1 MYKKVGIVGLGLIGG
16 SLCKALRNRYGVE
29 EIVASNRSEDVLT
42 AAKSEGII
50 DKYSLGITD
59 IFKGCDIVFIC
70 TPVDKIFEYAK
81 ELAPIVG
88 SGCVI
93 TDVGSTKGQIYDNMK
108 ELGNLIT
115 YIGGHPMAG
124 SERFRYNASK
134 EHLFENAAGLTY
146 DHLPAGYNLLQIL
159 GCCLLRCCC
168 HGFCTAIRSDSC
180 TSGVASGS
188 PYEHDYAVASVS
200 HVPHII
206 AAALVNNVK
215 KLDSEKEYMHLLA
228 AGGFKD
234 ITRIASSS
242 ADMWESIMFENK
254 EDILSVLNSLTDVIT
269 DIKKSILSDNR
280 ESVYNYF
287 LNAQQY
293 RNTFNNTTPKAF
305 VKRYEID
312 VDVLDRPG
320 SIAIIAVLF
329 SSNGINIKNMGIV
342 NSRENNSGALTFA
355 FDSEEDRQKSVA
367 LLRDMNYDVTV
378 KE

>member
-1 MYKKVGIVGLGLIGG
+1 MYKKVGVVGLGLIGG
-16 SLCKALRNRYGVE
+16 SLCKALRNRCNVK
-29 EIVASNRSEDVLT
+29 EIVASNRSEDVLIS
-42 AAKSEGII
+42 AKSEGVI
-50 DKYSLGITD
+50 DDYCIGITD
-59 IFKGCDIVFIC
+59 IFKGCEIVFIC
-70 TPVDKIFEYAK
+70 TPVDKIFDYAK
-81 ELAPIVG
+81 QLVPIVG
-88 SGCVI
+88 KDCIIS
-93 TDVGSTKGQIYDNMK
+93 DVGSTKGRIYDEMST
-108 ELGNLIT
+108 LGDAIT

-134 EHLFENAAGLTY
+134 EHLFENAYYIITPSEKVPEQKTAEFKQMVEKIGAI
-146 DHLPAGYNLLQIL
+146 PIIL
-159 GCCLLRCCC
+159 
-168 HGFCTAIRSDSC
+168 
-180 TSGVASGS
+180 S

-215 KLDSEKEYMHLLA
+215 KLDSKEEYMHLLA

-254 EDILSVLNSLTDVIT
+254 DDILSVLDSFSEVIDEIKN
-269 DIKKSILSDNR
+269 DIITNKKEN
-280 ESVYNYF
+280 VYNYF
-287 LNAQQY
+287 LGAQQY
-293 RNTFNNTTPKAF
+293 RNSFNTATPKAF

-355 FDSEEDRQKSVA
+355 FDSEEDRQRSVE

>member
-1 MYKKVGIVGLGLIGG
+1 MTACKWNNEEELCFNLQKLYGGFGYQRYKMGKF
-16 SLCKALRNRYGVE
+16 E
-29 EIVASNRSEDVLT
+29 E
-42 AAKSEGII
+42 
-50 DKYSLGITD
+50 YSLYLD
-59 IFKGCDIVFIC
+59 NKNFLK
-70 TPVDKIFEYAK
+70 
-81 ELAPIVG
+81 
-88 SGCVI
+88 SQSVI
-93 TDVGSTKGQIYDNMK
+93 TFNDHGGKLMALKPDVTLSIVK
-108 ELGNLIT
+108 
-115 YIGGHPMAG
+115 
-124 SERFRYNASK
+124 
-134 EHLFENAAGLTY
+134 NAAPGQPRKVYYKESVYRPDKTT
-146 DHLPAGYNLLQIL
+146 GEFREMVEKI
-159 GCCLLRCCC
+159 G
-168 HGFCTAIRSDSC
+168 AIP
-180 TSGVASGS
+180 VVVS
-188 PYEHDYAVASVS
+188 PYEHDYAVAAIS

-254 EDILSVLNSLTDVIT
+254 EDILTVLDSFSEVISDIRQAITSDDKKDVY
-269 DIKKSILSDNR
+269 D
-280 ESVYNYF
+280 YF

-293 RNTFNNTTPKAF
+293 RNTFENATPKAF

-342 NSRENNSGALTFA
+342 NSRESNSGALTFA
-355 FDSEEDRQKSVA
+355 FDSEEERQRSVE

>member
-1 MYKKVGIVGLGLIGG
+1 MYKKVGVVGLGLIGG
-16 SLCKALRNRYGVE
+16 SLCKALRSRCNVK
-29 EIVASNRSEDVLT
+29 EIVASNRSEDVLIS
-42 AAKSEGII
+42 AKSEGVI
-50 DKYSLGITD
+50 DDYCLGITD
-59 IFKGCDIVFIC
+59 IFKGCEIVFIC
-70 TPVDKIFEYAK
+70 TPVDKIFDYAK
-81 ELAPIVG
+81 QLAPIVG
-88 SGCVI
+88 KDCIIS
-93 TDVGSTKGQIYDNMK
+93 DVGSTKGRIYDEMST
-108 ELGNLIT
+108 LVDAIT

-134 EHLFENAAGLTY
+134 EHLFENAYYIITPSENVPEQKTAEFKQMVEKIGAI
-146 DHLPAGYNLLQIL
+146 PIIL
-159 GCCLLRCCC
+159 
-168 HGFCTAIRSDSC
+168 
-180 TSGVASGS
+180 S

-215 KLDSEKEYMHLLA
+215 KLDSKEEYMHLLA

-254 EDILSVLNSLTDVIT
+254 DDILSVLDSFSEVIDEIKN
-269 DIKKSILSDNR
+269 DIITNKKEN
-280 ESVYNYF
+280 VYNYF
-287 LNAQQY
+287 LGAQQY
-293 RNTFNNTTPKAF
+293 RNSFNTATPKAF

-355 FDSEEDRQKSVA
+355 FDSEEDRQRSVE

>member
-1 MYKKVGIVGLGLIGG
+1 
-16 SLCKALRNRYGVE
+16 
-29 EIVASNRSEDVLT
+29 
-42 AAKSEGII
+42 
-50 DKYSLGITD
+50 
-59 IFKGCDIVFIC
+59 
-70 TPVDKIFEYAK
+70 
-81 ELAPIVG
+81 
-88 SGCVI
+88 
-93 TDVGSTKGQIYDNMK
+93 
-108 ELGNLIT
+108 
-115 YIGGHPMAG
+115 MAG

-134 EHLFENAAGLTY
+134 EHLFENAYYIIT
-146 DHLPAGYNLLQIL
+146 PAENVDDDK
-159 GCCLLRCCC
+159 
-168 HGFCTAIRSDSC
+168 TAEFKEMVEKI
-180 TSGVASGS
+180 GAIPVVLS

>member
-1 MYKKVGIVGLGLIGG
+1 MYSKVGIVGLGLIGG
-16 SLCKALRNRYGVE
+16 SLAKALRNRCGIKT
-29 EIVASNRSEDVLT
+29 IVASNRSEDVLIT
-42 AAKSEGII
+42 AKAEGTI
-50 DKYSLGITD
+50 DEYALGITD

-70 TPVDKIFEYAK
+70 TPVNRIYDYALQ
-81 ELAPIVG
+81 LAPIVG
-88 SGCVI
+88 KDCIIS
-93 TDVGSTKGQIYDNMK
+93 DVGSTKGKIYDEMK
-108 ELGNLIT
+108 TLGDSIS

-134 EHLFENAAGLTY
+134 EHLFENAYYIIT
-146 DHLPAGYNLLQIL
+146 PADNIPDEKTEEFRQIIEKI
-159 GCCLLRCCC
+159 G
-168 HGFCTAIRSDSC
+168 AIP
-180 TSGVASGS
+180 VVIS
-188 PYEHDYAVASVS
+188 PYEHDYAVASIS

-254 EDILSVLNSLTDVIT
+254 DDIISVLDSLTDVIA
-269 DIKKSILSDNR
+269 DMKNNLLNNKH
-280 ESVYNYF
+280 EQVYDYF
-287 LNAQQY
+287 QTAQEY
-293 RNTFNNTTPKAF
+293 RNSFNNATPKAF

-342 NSRENNSGALTFA
+342 NNRENNSGALTFA
-355 FDSEEDRQKSVA
+355 FDSEEDRMRSVE
-367 LLRDMNYDVTV
+367 LLRDMNYEVTI

>member
-1 MYKKVGIVGLGLIGG
+1 MYKKAGVVGLGLIGG
-16 SLCKALRNRYGVE
+16 SLCKALKNRYGIE
-29 EIVASNRSEDVLT
+29 KIVALNRSEDVLKE
-42 AAKSEGII
+42 ALSEGVI
-50 DKYSLGITD
+50 DEYSLEVTD
-59 IFKGCDIVFIC
+59 MFKGCDIVFIC
-70 TPVDKIFEYAK
+70 TPVDKIFSYASL
-81 ELAPIVG
+81 LAPIVG
-88 SGCVI
+88 KDCVI
-93 TDVGSTKGQIYDNMK
+93 SDVGSTKGHIYDEMK
-108 ELGNLIT
+108 TLGDSIT

-134 EHLFENAAGLTY
+134 EHLFENAYYIIT
-146 DHLPAGYNLLQIL
+146 PAEGVGEERTDEFREMVEKI
-159 GCCLLRCCC
+159 G
-168 HGFCTAIRSDSC
+168 AIP
-180 TSGVASGS
+180 VVVS
-188 PYEHDYAVASVS
+188 PYEHDYAVAAIS

-242 ADMWESIMFENK
+242 ADMWESIMFENN
-254 EDILSVLNSLTDVIT
+254 EDILTVLDSLSEVISAIRQAITSDDKKDVY
-269 DIKKSILSDNR
+269 D
-280 ESVYNYF
+280 YF

-293 RNTFNNTTPKAF
+293 RNTFENATPKAF

-342 NSRENNSGALTFA
+342 NSRESNSGALTFA
-355 FDSEEDRQKSVA
+355 FDSEEERQRSVE

>member
-1 MYKKVGIVGLGLIGG
+1 MYKKVGIVCLGLIGG

-134 EHLFENAAGLTY
+134 EHLFENAYYIIT
-146 DHLPAGYNLLQIL
+146 PAENVDDDK
-159 GCCLLRCCC
+159 
-168 HGFCTAIRSDSC
+168 TAEFKEMVEKI
-180 TSGVASGS
+180 GAIPVVLS

>member
-1 MYKKVGIVGLGLIGG
+1 MYSKVGIVGLGLIGG
-16 SLCKALRNRYGVE
+16 SLCKALRNRYKVR
-29 EIVASNRSEDVLT
+29 EIVASNRSEDVLIS
-42 AAKSEGII
+42 AKSEGII
-50 DKYSLGITD
+50 DEYSLGITN
-59 IFKGCDIVFIC
+59 IFEGCDIVFIC
-70 TPVDKIFEYAK
+70 TPVDKIFDYAK
-81 ELAPIVG
+81 QLAPIVG
-88 SGCVI
+88 KSCVI
-93 TDVGSTKGQIYDNMK
+93 SDVGSTKGRIYDEMNT
-108 ELGNLIT
+108 LRDSIT

-134 EHLFENAAGLTY
+134 EHLFENAYYIIT
-146 DHLPAGYNLLQIL
+146 PAENVPDEKTSEFKDMVEKIGAIPIIL
-159 GCCLLRCCC
+159 
-168 HGFCTAIRSDSC
+168 
-180 TSGVASGS
+180 S

-215 KLDSEKEYMHLLA
+215 KLDSKDEYMHLLA

-254 EDILSVLNSLTDVIT
+254 DDILSVLDSFSEVIEGIKN
-269 DIKKSILSDNR
+269 DIISDKKEN
-280 ESVYNYF
+280 VYNYF
-287 LNAQQY
+287 LDAQQY
-293 RNTFNNTTPKAF
+293 RNTFATATPKAF

>member
-1 MYKKVGIVGLGLIGG
+1 MYSKVGIIGLGLIGG
-16 SLCKALRNRYGVE
+16 SLCKALRNRYKVR
-29 EIVASNRSEDVLT
+29 EIVASNRSEDVLIS
-42 AAKSEGII
+42 AKSEGII
-50 DKYSLGITD
+50 DEYSLGITN
-59 IFKGCDIVFIC
+59 IFEGCDIVFIC
-70 TPVDKIFEYAK
+70 TPVDKIFDYAK
-81 ELAPIVG
+81 QLAPIVG
-88 SGCVI
+88 KSCVI
-93 TDVGSTKGQIYDNMK
+93 SDVGSTKGRIYDEMNT
-108 ELGNLIT
+108 LRDSIT

-134 EHLFENAAGLTY
+134 EHLFENAYYIIT
-146 DHLPAGYNLLQIL
+146 PAENVPDEKTSEFKDMVEKIGAIPIIL
-159 GCCLLRCCC
+159 
-168 HGFCTAIRSDSC
+168 
-180 TSGVASGS
+180 S

-215 KLDSEKEYMHLLA
+215 KLDSKDEYMHLLA

-254 EDILSVLNSLTDVIT
+254 DDILSVLDSFSEVIEGIKN
-269 DIKKSILSDNR
+269 DIISDKKEN
-280 ESVYNYF
+280 VYNYF
-287 LNAQQY
+287 LDAQQY
-293 RNTFNNTTPKAF
+293 RNTFATATPKAF

>member
-1 MYKKVGIVGLGLIGG
+1 MRKADYCLILHTDFLMLYTYTVSTVSLNTVG
-16 SLCKALRNRYGVE
+16 KN
-29 EIVASNRSEDVLT
+29 
-42 AAKSEGII
+42 
-50 DKYSLGITD
+50 
-59 IFKGCDIVFIC
+59 
-70 TPVDKIFEYAK
+70 
-81 ELAPIVG
+81 
-88 SGCVI
+88 CVI
-93 TDVGSTKGQIYDNMK
+93 SDVGSTKGHIYDEMK
-108 ELGNLIT
+108 NLGDSIT

-134 EHLFENAAGLTY
+134 EHLFENAYYIIT
-146 DHLPAGYNLLQIL
+146 PAEGTDEAKTLEFKEMVEKI
-159 GCCLLRCCC
+159 G
-168 HGFCTAIRSDSC
+168 AIP
-180 TSGVASGS
+180 VIVS
-188 PYEHDYAVASVS
+188 PYEHDYAVAAIS

-254 EDILSVLNSLTDVIT
+254 EDILSVLDSLSDVIS
-269 DIKKSILSDNR
+269 DIKKAITDNNR
-280 ESVYNYF
+280 DNVYNYF

-293 RNTFNNTTPKAF
+293 RNSFNNATPKAF

-355 FDSEEDRQKSVA
+355 FDSEEDRMRSVE

>member
-1 MYKKVGIVGLGLIGG
+1 MYKKAGIVGLGLIGG
-16 SLCKALRNRYGVE
+16 SLCKALRNRYGIE
-29 EIVASNRSEDVLT
+29 KIVASNRSEDVLKE
-42 AAKSEGII
+42 ALAEGFI
-50 DKYSLGITD
+50 DEYSLEIND
-59 IFKGCDIVFIC
+59 MFKGCDVVFIC
-70 TPVDKIFEYAK
+70 TPVNLIYHYACL
-81 ELAPIVG
+81 LAPIVG
-88 SGCVI
+88 KNCVI
-93 TDVGSTKGQIYDNMK
+93 SDVGSTKGHIYDEMK
-108 ELGNLIT
+108 NLGDSIT

-134 EHLFENAAGLTY
+134 EHLFENAYYIIT
-146 DHLPAGYNLLQIL
+146 PAEGTDEAKTLEFKEMVEKI
-159 GCCLLRCCC
+159 G
-168 HGFCTAIRSDSC
+168 AIP
-180 TSGVASGS
+180 VIVS
-188 PYEHDYAVASVS
+188 PYEHDYAVAAIS

-254 EDILSVLNSLTDVIT
+254 EDILSVLDSLSDVISDVKKAIT
-269 DIKKSILSDNR
+269 DNNR
-280 ESVYNYF
+280 ENVYNYF
-287 LNAQQY
+287 LDAQQY
-293 RNTFNNTTPKAF
+293 RNSFNNATPKAF

-329 SSNGINIKNMGIV
+329 SSKGINIKNMGIV

-355 FDSEEDRQKSVA
+355 FDSEEDRMRSVE

>member
-1 MYKKVGIVGLGLIGG
+1 MYSKVGVVGLGLIGG
-16 SLCKALRNRYGVE
+16 SLCKALRNRYGVK
-29 EIVASNRSEDVLT
+29 EIVAANRSEDVLIS
-42 AAKSEGII
+42 AKSEGII
-50 DKYSLGITD
+50 DDYSLGVTD
-59 IFKGCDIVFIC
+59 MFSGCDIVFIC
-70 TPVDKIFEYAK
+70 TPVDKIFDYAAK
-81 ELAPIVG
+81 LAPIVG
-88 SGCVI
+88 RDCVI
-93 TDVGSTKGQIYDNMK
+93 SDVGSTKGHLYDEMK
-108 ELGNLIT
+108 TLGDSIS

-134 EHLFENAAGLTY
+134 EHLFENAYYIIA
-146 DHLPAGYNLLQIL
+146 PAENIPDEK
-159 GCCLLRCCC
+159 
-168 HGFCTAIRSDSC
+168 TAEFKDMVEKI
-180 TSGVASGS
+180 GAIPVVIS
-188 PYEHDYAVASVS
+188 PYEHDYAVASIS

-215 KLDSEKEYMHLLA
+215 KLDSEKGYMHLLA

-254 EDILSVLNSLTDVIT
+254 EDILSVLDSFSEVIS
-269 DIKKSILSDNR
+269 DIRKSIERDSHEDVH
-280 ESVYNYF
+280 SYF
-287 LNAQQY
+287 QDAQSY
-293 RNTFNNTTPKAF
+293 RNSFNNATPKAF

-355 FDSEEDRQKSVA
+355 FDSEEDRQRSVE

>member
-1 MYKKVGIVGLGLIGG
+1 MYKKAGIVGLGLIGG
-16 SLCKALRNRYGVE
+16 SLCKALRNRYNIE
-29 EIVASNRSEDVLT
+29 KIVASNRSEDVL
-42 AAKSEGII
+42 KSALKEGFI
-50 DKYSLGITD
+50 DEYSLEIDD
-59 IFKGCDIVFIC
+59 IFKGCDVVFIC
-70 TPVDKIFEYAK
+70 TPVDKIYHYARL
-81 ELAPIVG
+81 LAPIVG
-88 SGCVI
+88 NECIIS
-93 TDVGSTKGQIYDNMK
+93 DVGSTKGHIYDEMK
-108 ELGNLIT
+108 TLGDSIT

-134 EHLFENAAGLTY
+134 EHLFENAYYIIT
-146 DHLPAGYNLLQIL
+146 PAEGV
-159 GCCLLRCCC
+159 RDEK
-168 HGFCTAIRSDSC
+168 TAEFKEMVEKI
-180 TSGVASGS
+180 GAIPVIVS
-188 PYEHDYAVASVS
+188 PYEHDYAVAAIS

-242 ADMWESIMFENK
+242 ADMWQSIMFENK
-254 EDILSVLNSLTDVIT
+254 DDILSVLDSLSDVIS
-269 DIKKSILSDNR
+269 DVKKAISDNNK
-280 ESVYNYF
+280 ENVYNYF
-287 LNAQQY
+287 LDAQQY
-293 RNTFNNTTPKAF
+293 RNSFNNATPKAF

-355 FDSEEDRQKSVA
+355 FDSEEDRRRSVE

>member
-1 MYKKVGIVGLGLIGG
+1 MYKKAGIVGLGLIGG
-16 SLCKALRNRYGVE
+16 SLCKALRNRYGIE
-29 EIVASNRSEDVLT
+29 KIVASNRSEDVLKE
-42 AAKSEGII
+42 ALAEGFI
-50 DKYSLGITD
+50 DEYSLEIND
-59 IFKGCDIVFIC
+59 MFKGCDVVFIC
-70 TPVDKIFEYAK
+70 TPVNLIYHYACL
-81 ELAPIVG
+81 LAPIVG
-88 SGCVI
+88 KNCVI
-93 TDVGSTKGQIYDNMK
+93 SDVGSTKGHIYDEMK
-108 ELGNLIT
+108 NLGDSIT

-134 EHLFENAAGLTY
+134 EHLFENAYYIIT
-146 DHLPAGYNLLQIL
+146 PAEGTDEAKTLEFKEMVEKI
-159 GCCLLRCCC
+159 G
-168 HGFCTAIRSDSC
+168 AIP
-180 TSGVASGS
+180 VIVS
-188 PYEHDYAVASVS
+188 PYEHDYAVAAIS

-254 EDILSVLNSLTDVIT
+254 EDILSVLDSLSDVISDVKKAIT
-269 DIKKSILSDNR
+269 DNNR
-280 ESVYNYF
+280 ENVYNYF
-287 LNAQQY
+287 LDAQQY
-293 RNTFNNTTPKAF
+293 RNSFNNATPKAF

-355 FDSEEDRQKSVA
+355 FDSEEDRMHSVE

>member
-1 MYKKVGIVGLGLIGG
+1 MYKKVGVVGLGLIGG
-16 SLCKALRNRYGVE
+16 SLCKALRNRYGAE
-29 EIVASNRSEDVLT
+29 TIFADNRSEYFLIT
-42 AAKSEGII
+42 AKAEGII
-50 DKYSLGITD
+50 DEYSLGVSN
-59 IFKGCDIVFIC
+59 IFGGCDIVFIC
-70 TPVDKIFEYAK
+70 TPVDKIFDYAK
-81 ELAPIVG
+81 QLAPIVG
-88 SGCVI
+88 KDCVI
-93 TDVGSTKGQIYDNMK
+93 SDVGSTKAHIYDDMK
-108 ELGNLIT
+108 TIEDSIT

-134 EHLFENAAGLTY
+134 EHLFENAYYIITPGETV
-146 DHLPAGYNLLQIL
+146 PEEK
-159 GCCLLRCCC
+159 
-168 HGFCTAIRSDSC
+168 TAEFKEMTEKI
-180 TSGVASGS
+180 GAIPIIIS
-188 PYEHDYAVASVS
+188 PYEHDYAVASIS

-215 KLDSEKEYMHLLA
+215 KLDSDMGYMHLLA
-228 AGGFKD
+228 AGGFND

-254 EDILSVLNSLTDVIT
+254 EDIISVLDSLSDVISG
-269 DIKKSILSDNR
+269 IKDSIVNDR
-280 ESVYNYF
+280 HEDVYDYF
-287 LNAQQY
+287 HDAQQY
-293 RNTFNNTTPKAF
+293 RNSFNTTTPKAF

-355 FDSEEDRQKSVA
+355 FDSEEDRQRSVE
-367 LLRDMNYDVTV
+367 LLRDMNYEVTV

>member
-1 MYKKVGIVGLGLIGG
+1 MYSKVGIVGLGLIGG
-16 SLCKALRNRYGVE
+16 SLCKALRNRCGIKT
-29 EIVASNRSEDVLT
+29 IVASNRSEDVLI
-42 AAKSEGII
+42 AAKSEGVI
-50 DKYSLGITD
+50 DDYSLGITD
-59 IFKGCDIVFIC
+59 IFEDCDIVFIC
-70 TPVDKIFEYAK
+70 TPVDKIFDYAK
-81 ELAPIVG
+81 LLIPIVG
-88 SGCVI
+88 KDCIIS
-93 TDVGSTKGQIYDNMK
+93 DVGSTKGHIYDDIK
-108 ELGNLIT
+108 TLGNSIT

-134 EHLFENAAGLTY
+134 EHLFENAYYILT
-146 DHLPAGYNLLQIL
+146 PAENVAEEKTEEFRRLIEKTG
-159 GCCLLRCCC
+159 
-168 HGFCTAIRSDSC
+168 AIP
-180 TSGVASGS
+180 VIIS
-188 PYEHDYAVASVS
+188 PYEHDYAVASIS

-254 EDILSVLNSLTDVIT
+254 EDIISVLDSLTDVISE
-269 DIKKSILSDNR
+269 IKKSIL
-280 ESVYNYF
+280 EEKHQQVYEYF
-287 LNAQQY
+287 QNAQEY
-293 RNTFNNTTPKAF
+293 RNSFNNATPKVF

-329 SSNGINIKNMGIV
+329 SSNGINIKNMGII

-355 FDSEEDRQKSVA
+355 FDSEEERMRSVE